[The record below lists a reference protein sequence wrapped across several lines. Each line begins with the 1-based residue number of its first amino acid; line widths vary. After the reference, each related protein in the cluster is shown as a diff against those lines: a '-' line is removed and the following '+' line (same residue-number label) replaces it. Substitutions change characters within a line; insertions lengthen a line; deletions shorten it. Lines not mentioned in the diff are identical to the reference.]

1 MVFHFFHIIT
11 FLMLVIVATNAET
24 LPPQLYWKSVLPNS
38 PMPKAITNLLPNS
51 PFPKP
56 IINLLLPGEDLGVK
70 KDYSDGGEAD
80 VKSVGLSN
88 SQFYI
93 HAASEHDVNSRESP
107 NVFRYQ
113 HDASEHDVNSRESP
127 NVFRYQHD
135 ASEHDVN
142 SRESPNVFRYQHDAS
157 EHDVNSRESP
167 NVFRY
172 QHDASEH
179 DVNSRESPNVFRYQ
193 HDASEHDVNSRESPN
208 VFRYQHDASAHDVNS
223 RESPNVFRYQHDASE
238 HDVNSRESPNVFRY
252 QHDAS
257 EHDVNSRESPNV
269 FRYQH
274 DASEPD
280 VNSGESLNAFNYKH
294 VASEPDVNSRESSNA
309 FSYKHTASEPD
320 VNSRESPNA
329 FNYKHA
335 ASDETQL
342 HDKPKALLFFF
353 EKNLHDGTKSNLQFF
368 KTSSSNVAKFLPKE
382 VANSIPFS
390 SNKVDYI
397 LNKMNIKKGSKG
409 ARIVKNTISEC
420 EEEGIKGEEKL
431 CVTSLESMIDFV
443 TSKLGKNVEAF
454 STEMN
459 KESESPQY
467 KMIAQGVK
475 KLGDKNK
482 VVVCHKVN
490 YPYAVFYCHKTE
502 TTKAYSVPLEGVDG
516 IRVKAIVVCH
526 TDTSQWNPKHLA
538 FQVLKIK
545 PGNVPV
551 CHLLP
556 KDNVV
561 WISK

>member
-1 MVFHFFHIIT
+1 
-11 FLMLVIVATNAET
+11 
-24 LPPQLYWKSVLPNS
+24 
-38 PMPKAITNLLPNS
+38 
-51 PFPKP
+51 
-56 IINLLLPGEDLGVK
+56 
-70 KDYSDGGEAD
+70 
-80 VKSVGLSN
+80 
-88 SQFYI
+88 
-93 HAASEHDVNSRESP
+93 ASEPDVNSRESL
-107 NVFRYQ
+107 NAFNYK
-113 HDASEHDVNSRESP
+113 HGS
-127 NVFRYQHD
+127 
-135 ASEHDVN
+135 
-142 SRESPNVFRYQHDAS
+142 
-157 EHDVNSRESP
+157 
-167 NVFRY
+167 
-172 QHDASEH
+172 
-179 DVNSRESPNVFRYQ
+179 
-193 HDASEHDVNSRESPN
+193 
-208 VFRYQHDASAHDVNS
+208 
-223 RESPNVFRYQHDASE
+223 
-238 HDVNSRESPNVFRY
+238 
-252 QHDAS
+252 
-257 EHDVNSRESPNV
+257 
-269 FRYQH
+269 
-274 DASEPD
+274 SEPD

-294 VASEPDVNSRESSNA
+294 A
-309 FSYKHTASEPD
+309 ASEPD

-335 ASDETQL
+335 ASEPDVNSRESPNAFNYKHAASEPDVNSRESPNAFNYKHAASEPDVNSRESPNAFNYKHAASEPDVNSRESSNAFNYKHAASEPDASSETQL
-342 HDKPKALLFFF
+342 HDKPKALVFFF
-353 EKNLHDGTKSNLQFF
+353 EKNLHDGTKSNLQFM

-409 ARIVKNTISEC
+409 ARIVKNTMSEC

-459 KESESPQY
+459 KESESQQY

-475 KLGDKNK
+475 KLGEKNK

-538 FQVLKIK
+538 FQVLKVK